1 MNTRFP
7 LILSRLIFAAWPLA
21 LALLA
26 SESWAHSHIDV
37 QATPSGQLMLVGA
50 TSETMVYVP
59 PGEPFTRYAPGFPG
73 GYYACEL
80 TFSSEDPLTPYA
92 LPRIQLISV
101 SGPPGASFAFWEA
114 GAVSPNWTR
123 AAGWT
128 ATASD
133 SPYFHTYEDGSGV
146 GHIHGRLFTATQ
158 PGTYTVVF
166 RAVDGS
172 ASAPRAP
179 SDAYAVTLTVLAP
192 PQLSLQIADG
202 SAMLSFASR
211 ANLTYDLQV
220 STDLQTWRNV
230 EGHDFIGGTGSLI
243 ELTDPLAGRSCVF
256 YRLVEYF

>member
-1 MNTRFP
+1 MNTRFSP
-7 LILSRLIFAAWPLA
+7 VLVRLIFAAWSLA
-21 LALLA
+21 LALHAPA
-26 SESWAHSHIDV
+26 SRAHSHVDV
-37 QATPSGQLMLVGA
+37 QATPSGQLLLIGA

-59 PGEPFTRYAPGFPG
+59 PGEPFSGYATVFPG

-80 TFSSEDPLTPYA
+80 TFGSADPLDPNA

-114 GAVSPNWTR
+114 GATSPTWTR
-123 AAGWT
+123 PAGWT
-128 ATASD
+128 TTAGD
-133 SPYFHTYEDGSGV
+133 SPSFHTYEDGSGV

-166 RAVDGS
+166 RAIDGS

-179 SDAYAVTLTVLAP
+179 SEAYAVTLTVLAP
-192 PQLSLQIADG
+192 PQLSLRITDG
-202 SAMLSFASR
+202 AALLSFSSR

-220 STDLQTWRNV
+220 STDLQTWRTV

-243 ELTDPLAGRSCVF
+243 ELTDPLAGRPRVF